1 MHLSWKVSLA
11 QTQFI
16 LSTPQFMLS
25 EPYFSLFFYL
35 DPQSE
40 PNLFT

>member
-1 MHLSWKVSLA
+1 MSWKVGLA
-11 QTQFI
+11 QAQITKHTLLKL
-16 LSTPQFMLS
+16 LSTS
-25 EPYFSLFFYL
+25 YSSLFFYL

>member
-1 MHLSWKVSLA
+1 MDLA
-11 QTQFI
+11 QAKFDKY
-16 LSTPQFMLS
+16 TPCYVMWTYS
-25 EPYFSLFFYL
+25 SLFFYM